1 MTYNQIEYAKHQ
13 ESKRHNQV
21 VEAQG
26 ERDVS
31 SRAITARAAET
42 QAQVADRRQQEDS
55 RHNRETEMI
64 NWFSA
69 NQDAIYRD
77 RAGRA
82 ALTQAGAAVTSS
94 TAALIT
100 AGANVSQAQTRE
112 REAEIRAQEADT
124 KQYQAAT
131 ERVESSGRNLE
142 RMFSI
147 LETRRHNLVTEGQGS
162 ANVNISARRADTEQF
177 KADTDRARQRG
188 QSFRDVTTGF
198 RTITETG
205 NSILKNALGGLLN
218 G

>member
-26 ERDVS
+26 ERDVA
-31 SRAITARAAET
+31 SRAITAQAAQT
-42 QAQVADRRQQEDS
+42 QATVADRRQQEDA
-55 RHNRETEMI
+55 RHNRESEMI

-69 NQDAIYRD
+69 NQDAVYKD

-94 TAALIT
+94 QAALT
-100 AGANVSQAQTRE
+100 SAGAAMLQAQTRE
-112 REAEIRAQEADT
+112 IEAEIKQQEADT
-124 KQYQAAT
+124 KQFQAAT
-131 ERVESSGRNLE
+131 ERVESAGRNLE
-142 RMFSI
+142 RVFNI
-147 LETRRHNLVTEGQGS
+147 LETRRHNLVTEGQGLTGLD
-162 ANVNISARRADTEQF
+162 IRQQEADTKQYS
-177 KADTDRARQRG
+177 ADTDRARQRG
-188 QSFRDVTTGF
+188 QSFRDVTTGL

-205 NSILKNALGGLLN
+205 NSILKNALGGLLI